1 MPCRSRHLY
10 VPQSFLSDCAGHV
23 ASEREV
29 PSGIAGGWR
38 PRPAPALLIARW
50 ARQRA
55 RRAVWTEP
63 RPPATVLHHLSPA
76 AGLPGLLRATS
87 HGLPLDVAPFLGGSL
102 TFSLPLVSSSL
113 LEGDRCA
120 RTFNNATWDMLGLKC
135 KIQFVRS
142 MIQVTQGTIL
152 VETDTVELLRFYTV
166 CKKYFDKNK
175 N

>member
-1 MPCRSRHLY
+1 MPFPTSLCTLVIFVWLRWTRGQRARGAVRHCWWVETPPGTCPVCVL
-10 VPQSFLSDCAGHV
+10 
-23 ASEREV
+23 
-29 PSGIAGGWR
+29 
-38 PRPAPALLIARW
+38 LLIARW

-63 RPPATVLHHLSPA
+63 RPPATALHHLSPA

-113 LEGDRCA
+113 LEGDRYA
-120 RTFNNATWDMLGLKC
+120 RTFNNATWDVLGLKC

-142 MIQVTQGTIL
+142 MI
-152 VETDTVELLRFYTV
+152 
-166 CKKYFDKNK
+166 
-175 N
+175 